1 MNNCAEIR
9 ESLSASMDGEL
20 PTDKT
25 EAVRLH
31 VANCAACA
39 EEQRQLE
46 RLDAALKSVLVPAE
60 SVGFD
65 PLWRGV
71 RARIQERPSR
81 SADWVEWFRSRL
93 TLPSLAWAVP
103 IIILALIGLFSV
115 DGFWP
120 GARRAPRNS
129 FASVES
135 IDAYGRDVALLSED
149 ETKTTVIWL
158 FQSQEG
164 EDEASGDNAQK
175 GPTF

>member
-1 MNNCAEIR
+1 MNSCAEIK
-9 ESLSASMDGEL
+9 ESLSAWIDGEL
-20 PTDKT
+20 PRDKA

-31 VANCAACA
+31 VASCANCA
-39 EEQRQLE
+39 EEQRKLE
-46 RLDAALKSVLVPAE
+46 RLDDALKSVLVPAE
-60 SVGFD
+60 AVGFD

-71 RARIQERPSR
+71 RARIEERGSR
-81 SADWVEWFRSRL
+81 SAQWLEWLRSWR
-93 TLPSLAWAVP
+93 TAPSLAWAVP
-103 IIILALIGLFSV
+103 AVIVVLLGLFSF
-115 DGFWP
+115 DNFWP
-120 GARRAPRNS
+120 GARRAQRNS

-158 FQSQEG
+158 FQNQEG

>member
-1 MNNCAEIR
+1 MNSCAEIK
-9 ESLSASMDGEL
+9 ESLSAWMDGEL
-20 PTDKT
+20 PTDKA
-25 EAVRLH
+25 EAMRLH
-31 VANCAACA
+31 IASCAACA
-39 EEQRQLE
+39 VEQRKLE

-71 RARIQERPSR
+71 RARIEERRSR
-81 SADWVEWFRSRL
+81 SADWIEWFRSRL
-93 TLPSLAWAVP
+93 TVPSLAWAVP

-120 GARRAPRNS
+120 GARRAQPNN

-135 IDAYGRDVALLSED
+135 IDAYGRDVALLRED

-158 FQSQEG
+158 FQNQEG